1 MCNHDIAKLPTY
13 RGGRRTDNKLSKLFK
28 IIYLARFH
36 PSEHTGTNI
45 REVSSDEKKNREVRF
60 QHGATIAP
68 WFLIG
73 RMPLTLYSTIQ
84 NSLFGS
90 CTLSH
95 VTNSDTVMHSARFYR
110 MADLG
115 EKGGEHA
122 GENGFLLEKLQKV
135 AAKFGISVKHEL

>member
-13 RGGRRTDNKLSKLFK
+13 RGGRRTDNKLFKVFK
-28 IIYLARFH
+28 IIYLAKFH

-45 REVSSDEKKNREVRF
+45 REVSSDEKKKIAKF

-68 WFLIG
+68 WFIIG
-73 RMPLTLYSTIQ
+73 RMPLTLFNHSE
-84 NSLFGS
+84 LAVRF
-90 CTLSH
+90 LH
-95 VTNSDTVMHSARFYR
+95 VESRDSARFYH

-135 AAKFGISVKHEL
+135 AANLVSV